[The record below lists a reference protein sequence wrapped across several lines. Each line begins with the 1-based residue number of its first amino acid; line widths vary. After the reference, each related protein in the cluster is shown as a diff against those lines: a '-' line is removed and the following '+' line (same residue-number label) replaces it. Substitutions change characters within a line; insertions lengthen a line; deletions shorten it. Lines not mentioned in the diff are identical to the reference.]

1 MTNRTV
7 SRGAASVLLGCGLAL
22 SACAA
27 PVAPVAPAGPAFPLS
42 SQAVDATTVPGV
54 RATVERGRADV
65 EAFFGERF
73 AEPVRIL
80 LLPDRAAFT
89 ASFPAEWG
97 MTQTQCWMVAA
108 GVADTLHL
116 LSPRAWAKEACEHD
130 ATDEAHV
137 QGIVT
142 HELAHCFHMQNNPT
156 RDGTGMEPM
165 GWFVEGLA
173 VYVSGQLEEGH
184 QLPARDAVEKG
195 VAPTQLEDGWSGP
208 YRYGVSGS
216 LVRYID
222 LTWGREV
229 LRELLAV
236 TSEAELLDA
245 LGVTEERLLTDWRAF
260 VLR

>member
-1 MTNRTV
+1 MTRPLAGIVLTTFALPLV
-7 SRGAASVLLGCGLAL
+7 LGAS
-22 SACAA
+22 SCAA
-27 PVAPVAPAGPAFPLS
+27 PAAPAGPVFPMT
-42 SQAVDATTVPGV
+42 SQTIDAATAPRV
-54 RATVERGRADV
+54 RAQVEQGRADV
-65 EAFFGERF
+65 EAFFGEPF
-73 AEPVRIL
+73 TEPVQIL

-89 ASFPAEWG
+89 GSFPAEWG

-116 LSPRAWAKEACEHD
+116 LSPRAWADEACEHD
-130 ATDEAHV
+130 ANDERHV

-142 HELAHCFHMQNNPT
+142 HELAHCFHMQRNPT
-156 RDGTGMEPM
+156 RDGTGLEPM

-195 VAPTQLEDGWSGP
+195 VEPKQLVDGWSGP

-216 LVRYID
+216 LVQYVD

-229 LRELLAV
+229 LRDLLAV
-236 TSEAELLDA
+236 TSEAELLGV
-245 LGVTEERLLTDWRAF
+245 LGVTEEQLLTDWRAF